1 MFRNGGGIL
10 YLSYILLLNMKTVST
25 ITLILMLLC
34 AFQTSVRAQYKV
46 ESFRDELKSVVVLD
60 QYNDPFSFSIQ
71 YKEAPYPSGEDEMRD
86 FLRKIKLEA
95 QIKTPL
101 HSNPMQ
107 LNNRG
112 GIPAPDILNSFLGNN
127 IITGTP
133 LDNHLAVNANDQI
146 VSTINTHM
154 LVTNNAGFFSGSYKL
169 DEFFQSLGGVD
180 RYFDPR
186 IIYDPEQDRFILVL
200 FQGSECNESNILLAF
215 SQTNNPKGA
224 WNFYKLDGCL
234 DDDGTFADFPMLSLT
249 DAELFLT
256 YNEVNSDS
264 SWQTGFAGTQIHQI
278 NKMNGYNGETLN
290 RKVWRD
296 IRYNGRLL
304 RNICPVRNADENLPE
319 NMYFLSD
326 RNFDLSNDTVFLLF
340 LTGHQDN
347 PGATLDV
354 GYRVLDQPYGV
365 APYAVQPKDS
375 LDTNDARVL
384 DAFSVDGRI
393 QWVSNTMDFNSG
405 RSAVFHGMLIIDDPS
420 LTATGNIIV
429 HPTDYLGYPG
439 LAWTGSNPGEQ
450 DAIIVMSHSSKT
462 RFPGGSAVYSNGL
475 GEYSE
480 FVTIKE
486 GTRSIDMLTSPVE
499 RWGDYVGIQ
508 RLYHQPGSVWIACSY
523 GHPGNVNEAWIA
535 KLARHEE
542 MVATHEASSNKLNMT
557 SYPNPTD
564 DFVQLEI
571 DNPSN
576 GYLNINLYDASG
588 KPVRT
593 LFNGPPNYPGKAS
606 LNFSTSSLPSG
617 QYVVQVMINGKEV
630 ATKFIVRQ

>member
-1 MFRNGGGIL
+1 
-10 YLSYILLLNMKTVST
+10 MKTVST
-25 ITLILMLLC
+25 ITLVLVLLC
-34 AFQTSVRAQYKV
+34 TFHITIYAQYKV
-46 ESFRDELKSVVVLD
+46 ESFTDVLQSVVVLD
-60 QYNDPFSFSIQ
+60 QYNDPYSFNIQ
-71 YKEAPYPSGEDEMRD
+71 YKEAPYPSGDDEMRD

-101 HSNPMQ
+101 NSNPIQ

-112 GIPAPDILNSFLGNN
+112 GIPAPDLLTGFLGNN

-154 LVTNNAGFFSGSYKL
+154 LVTNNVGFFSGSYKL

-200 FQGSECNESNILLAF
+200 FQGSECNESNILMAF
-215 SQTNNPKGA
+215 SQTNDPKGA

-256 YNEVNSDS
+256 YNEVKSDS

-296 IRYNGRLL
+296 IKFNGRLL
-304 RNICPVRNADENLPE
+304 RNICPVRNADENLPQS
-319 NMYFLSD
+319 MYFLSD
-326 RNFDLSNDTVFLLF
+326 RNFDLSNDSVFLLF

-354 GYRVLDQPYGV
+354 GYRVLDHPYGV

-384 DAFSVDGRI
+384 DAFSFDGQI

-405 RSAVFHGMLIIDDPS
+405 RSAVFHGMLTIDDPS
-420 LTATGNIIV
+420 LTATGNVIA

-439 LAWTGSNPGEQ
+439 LAWTGSLPGEQ
-450 DAIIVMSHSSKT
+450 DAIIVMSHSSKI

-486 GTRSIDMLTSPVE
+486 GTRAIDMLTGPVE

-508 RLYHQPGSVWIACSY
+508 RLYHQPGSVWIASSY
-523 GHPGNVNEAWIA
+523 GRQGNVNGVWIA

-542 MVATHEASSNKLNMT
+542 MVATHDIKSDAVSMNA
-557 SYPNPTD
+557 YPNPAN
-564 DFVQLEI
+564 DFVQIDI
-571 DNPSN
+571 DNPTGNKIKVVLSDIS
-576 GYLNINLYDASG
+576 GQPLQTLYDGPAKYSG
-588 KPVRT
+588 KT
-593 LFNGPPNYPGKAS
+593 Q
-606 LNFSTSSLPSG
+606 LNFSTQSLPAG
-617 QYVVQVMINGKEV
+617 QYLVQVMVDGKEIV
-630 ATKFIVRQ
+630 TKSIVRQ